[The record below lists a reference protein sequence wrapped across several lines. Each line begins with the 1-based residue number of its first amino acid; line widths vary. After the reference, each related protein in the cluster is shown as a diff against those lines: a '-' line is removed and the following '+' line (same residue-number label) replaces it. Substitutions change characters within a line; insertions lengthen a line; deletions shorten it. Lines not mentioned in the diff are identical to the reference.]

1 MLSRRIVVCA
11 ANDAGLLVDARLTN
25 DHIAATRDVA
35 METFALHPTAD
46 IGPRFA
52 PHFDY
57 LLCDEAAQATEP
69 EIAMALTVM
78 LPHAGYA
85 ASRRPTICLT
95 GDVCQLGPTLA
106 SNAASASELGQSL
119 LERLFSREVYARH
132 PRARHYLRGRGDR
145 LEPYAADNLEL
156 PFVNLVDKCARSR
169 ATCADAT
176 ATAAIPSCCPCRRR
190 SSTTTR
196 SESAPARLSSTR
208 RSLASPS

>member
-1 MLSRRIVVCA
+1 MLSRRIIVCA

-25 DHIAATRDVA
+25 NHIAACRA
-35 METFALHPTAD
+35 AAIETFSLRPTTD
-46 IGPRFA
+46 SELSFA

-69 EIAMALTVM
+69 ELAMGLTVM
-78 LPHAGYA
+78 LPHAAYTG
-85 ASRRPTICLT
+85 SRWPTICLT

-119 LERLFSREVYARH
+119 LERLFARDVYARH

-145 LEPYAADNLEL
+145 PEPYGADGLEV
-156 PFVNLVDKCARSR
+156 PFANLVDKCVPSAIEP
-169 ATCADAT
+169 ADGA
-176 ATAAIPSCCPCRRR
+176 ATAAIPCSCLSLRR

-196 SESAPARLSSTR
+196 
-208 RSLASPS
+208 

>member
-46 IGPRFA
+46 VGPRFA

-69 EIAMALTVM
+69 EIAMSLTVM
-78 LPHAGYA
+78 LPHAAYA
-85 ASRRPTICLT
+85 GSRRPTICLT

-119 LERLFSREVYARH
+119 LERLFAREVYARH

-145 LEPYAADNLEL
+145 PEPYVADDLEV
-156 PFVNLVDKCARSR
+156 PFVNLVDKCVSVPRFAL
-169 ATCADAT
+169 
-176 ATAAIPSCCPCRRR
+176 
-190 SSTTTR
+190 TR
-196 SESAPARLSSTR
+196 
-208 RSLASPS
+208 